1 MVEFFE
7 MEIEILD
14 LEIEILEMEIEI
26 IECENE
32 EVHFVSKPIKCKL
45 CHKIFSAAST
55 LKLHEEIIHT
65 DHIKFIFKDQLHNR
79 NEGLKDTII
88 KTENETVDFFYYPF
102 QCNTCLKTFAATSTL
117 KLHMEISHAN
127 TNKTNDI
134 IFEKEADFEKHKN
147 DHTGERCESFP
158 PQFQHFKIRSINSFS
173 EEKYLFYDCE
183 RFMKRYSP
191 RIEEEFSDTTMA
203 CKVQHL
209 KTHKMAIFNRAEYQK
224 TKALKEDDVQ
234 NYVFQVF

>member
-1 MVEFFE
+1 MKK
-7 MEIEILD
+7 
-14 LEIEILEMEIEI
+14 
-26 IECENE
+26 
-32 EVHFVSKPIKCKL
+32 SIKCKF
-45 CHKIFSAAST
+45 CTKIFSAAST

-65 DHIKFIFKDQLHNR
+65 DQIHIILKDQVYNR
-79 NEGLKDTII
+79 NEGLKDTI
-88 KTENETVDFFYYPF
+88 KTENETDNFFFIPI
-102 QCNTCLKTFAATSTL
+102 QCNTCLKIFAATSTL

-191 RIEEEFSDTTMA
+191 RIEEEFCDTTMA
-203 CKVQHL
+203 CEVQNL